1 MRVNMYRP
9 EEVDENNRQRVVEF
23 LRKDAVR
30 HVFAL
35 YDIQYEIANT
45 KMYVAFEGEVLK
57 GYILIYT
64 GTAFP
69 SIVLEGESE
78 VAKALIKYA
87 PRDNFILHVPRDLM
101 PMIAEKLSNIKCY
114 VENWM
119 LVKRGHANFFN
130 SPQVRRLSD
139 LEDARKLMMLFST
152 NEDRPQESLNKNLE
166 RINKTSVYGVFING
180 ELVSCAASLIQLPEV
195 WLLGGVYTHPNHRNK
210 GYATLAT
217 SAITEETLK
226 NAECATLFVR
236 NDNYSAIR
244 VYEKIGYK
252 KIGEKLWVDVGTGV
266 KP

>member
-1 MRVNMYRP
+1 MHRL
-9 EEVDENNRQRVVEF
+9 EEVDERNRQRIVEF

-35 YDIQYEIANT
+35 YDIQYDLANT
-45 KMYVAFEGEVLK
+45 KMYAALEGEVLK

-69 SIVLEGESE
+69 SIILEGESE
-78 VAKALIKYA
+78 VAKALIEYA
-87 PRDNFILHVPRDLM
+87 PRSNFILHVPRDLM
-101 PMIAEKLSNIKCY
+101 PMVAEKFPNAKCY
-114 VENWM
+114 VEDWM

-130 SPQVRRLSD
+130 SPEVRRLSD

-152 NEDRPQESLNKNLE
+152 NEDRPQQSLKKNLE
-166 RINKTSVYGVFING
+166 RISKTPVYGVFING
-180 ELVSCAASLIQLPEV
+180 ELVSCAASLVQLPEA
-195 WLLGGVYTHPNHRNK
+195 WLIGGVYTHPNHRNK

-217 SAITEETLK
+217 SAITGEALK
-226 NAECATLFVR
+226 NAEYATLFVR

-252 KIGEKLWVDVGTGV
+252 KIGEKFWVDVGTGL